1 MTGIGPPGW
10 QQHLLRHTAELR
22 GPLRQLLETMGS
34 LGFDGHEL
42 FGVRLAIEEAVVN
55 AIKHGHRGDATKT
68 VHFRYQLGDRQ
79 LLVEVQDEGSGFD
92 PDGVPDPLAPGNV
105 ERPGGRGV
113 FLIRHYM
120 TWVAYNDRGN
130 CVTMCKQ
137 RASA

>member
-1 MTGIGPPGW
+1 MTGNGPSLNW
-10 QQHLLRHTAELR
+10 QQHALRHSLELR
-22 GPLRQLLETMGS
+22 GPLRQLLDTMQA
-34 LGFDGHEL
+34 LGYDGHEQ

-68 VHFRYQLGDRQ
+68 VHFRYQLGERQ
-79 LLVEVQDEGSGFD
+79 VLIEVQDEGPGFD
-92 PDGVPDPLAPGNV
+92 PDNVPDPLAPGNL

-120 TWVAYNDRGN
+120 TWVSYNEHGN

-137 RASA
+137 RAC